1 MLQQPS
7 TATLSRRDPAG
18 TLTLPPRR
26 EARLRPEHAGFYSG
40 IFPGIWESAAVLADR
55 VVAGD
60 LLRGVAPGWRDR
72 VLPEEHFEFRGGTI
86 GTEDRPR
93 REDR

>member
-1 MLQQPS
+1 MLQPS
-7 TATLSRRDPAG
+7 TPTLSRRNTAG
-18 TLTLPPRR
+18 TLIPPPRR
-26 EARLRPEHAGFYSG
+26 EARLRPEHARFYPG
-40 IFPGIWESAAVLADR
+40 ISPGIWESAAVLADR
-55 VVAGD
+55 VLAGD